1 MSDGA
6 AVWIRDFLRRPGRP
20 GRPDGRALYAYRC
33 AGEEFDSLTET
44 LEQGAPLR
52 NQPGTAVIRAFVLY
66 ASEWWQRRYDGR
78 QWAWEPLLASIGWYS
93 VDYPDLYEPV
103 RSAWRWWKVALV
115 RLPTS
120 TRYLGTFAC
129 QGGLPLALVGDKG
142 SRVTQYLRAVLNH
155 AAAYRQFVD
164 DPIDLARDQ
173 QHLLNPPTLRRDYV
187 FRLAADLIEA
197 VLDLQADIES
207 DSQDEDPLN
216 ALDQARPHWR
226 RTMPLALEDARA
238 RGLLTGLLREA
249 AQGRS
254 SPSDEFRVERFLRR
268 TDVGWRLGARIR
280 LPASVSADHF
290 ARQLR
295 VPAAALPPRL
305 EMRLQGERVR
315 VVGLYVRQSD
325 DFRLARDARSTT
337 ELWDSEAC
345 GEIRLRC
352 LAGGEVGEPVV
363 PQRGSVLG
371 ELPWAF
377 RSGDDG
383 AFIGEGSVSNRAPEV
398 VVLVP
403 DGCTLERLNPE
414 AESSPVPGT
423 APAGE
428 PEDRVHA
435 LGRTLRRISEPTAID
450 TGSGRCVIRPSSV
463 HAEEEEHRLSGQ
475 RFHDLESTSPLFRD
489 APILRVARTG
499 QTPRAVPAGEV
510 SWRQTGGNWRSRP
523 DTPGLWEV
531 RHLRDGE
538 LRHLGRTGILPARFE
553 LTIEPGTDMGQGHL
567 ILTQAQ
573 GVRVAGAG
581 QDSETV
587 VTARTEGD
595 DALVHVAARNEAAPP
610 AHVKLRLHWLGGSA
624 LTVQAPFPG
633 QGGRF
638 LREGHALD
646 RDLAVDDLYG
656 VRAVALSP
664 DPNETFRIEGE
675 LRAPELGG
683 LLRVAHFRR
692 SLGRSGVKH
701 ELALIDVRPMIDLM
715 LAASSSSEASV
726 DLRIVDRSQREH
738 GATRV
743 HRFATAL
750 EHDPDMV
757 FFSLSP
763 IHREEVPTTF
773 EALRIARPSLEP
785 VPLDVIGPADASH
798 RAVLPRDLDLKATRL
813 LVVARN
819 DRVRIRPIAIGGKPS
834 PSDIVDG
841 VRDTEAPRLHQ
852 AMNLVDPD
860 SRESAIAEA
869 MDELLEHEDMER
881 SEEEWAFLTDSLLC
895 MEDLPASAS
904 DLFKVLA
911 TKPKLLV
918 RCLFRL
924 ESAPRNRLWRLE
936 EELPFSWLL
945 IQRDVWWS
953 EAKQAFERILEQLSG
968 VFDGDREQLARGH
981 VTSILD
987 EGEDRIPALNTV
999 STDVALRLA
1008 GARLSDTSVEEAVV
1022 VERDHRTTE
1031 LINLRAS
1038 LDDWP
1043 DGDGRR
1049 EWIQELA
1056 QGEVLDQ
1063 LRMWQQPDEHR
1074 ARQPIFDTPVA
1085 AAWCCFAAHATER
1098 ATFLVKRIRAHDPEW
1113 FDVAYGAA
1121 WFRLARMVD
1130 NLPARR

>member
-1 MSDGA
+1 MSDDA
-6 AVWIRDFLRRPGRP
+6 AVWIRDFLRCRNLEH
-20 GRPDGRALYAYRC
+20 PDGRALYAYRC
-33 AGEEFDSLTET
+33 TGQEFAALTET
-44 LEQGAPLR
+44 LKQSAPLR
-52 NQPGTAVIRAFVLY
+52 NQPGNAVIRAFVLY

-78 QWAWEPLLASIGWYS
+78 QWAWEPLLASISWYS

-103 RSAWRWWKVALV
+103 RNAWRWWKVALV

-129 QGGLPLALVGDKG
+129 QGGLPLALVGDTG

-216 ALDQARPHWR
+216 ALDQTRPDWR

-249 AQGRS
+249 AQSRS

-290 ARQLR
+290 ARQLK

-305 EMRLQGERVR
+305 ELRLQSERVR

-325 DFRLARDARSTT
+325 DFRLARNSQNAT
-337 ELWDSEAC
+337 ELWDSEAN
-345 GEIRLRC
+345 GEIRLRS

-363 PQRGSVLG
+363 PQRGSALG

-377 RSGDDG
+377 RSGDEG
-383 AFIGEGSVSNRAPEV
+383 AFIGEGSVSNRAPEM
-398 VVLVP
+398 VVLAP

-414 AESSPVPGT
+414 GVLSPLPG
-423 APAGE
+423 AALAGK
-428 PEDRVHA
+428 PEDQVHA
-435 LGRTLRRISEPTAID
+435 LKRTLWRISEPIAID
-450 TGSGRCVIRPSSV
+450 TGSGRCVMRPSSV
-463 HAEEEEHRLSGQ
+463 HAEEEEYRLSGQ
-475 RFHDLESTSPLFRD
+475 RFHDLESTSPLFCG
-489 APILRVARTG
+489 AAILRVTRTG

-510 SWRQTGGNWRSRP
+510 SWRRTGGDWQSTL
-523 DTPGLWEV
+523 DTPGQWEV

-538 LRHLGRTGILPARFE
+538 LRHLGRAGILPTRFA
-553 LTIEPGTDMGQGHL
+553 LSIEPGTDMGQGHL

-610 AHVKLRLHWLGGSA
+610 AHVKLRLHWSGGSA

-664 DPNETFRIEGE
+664 EPNETFRIEGE
-675 LRAPELGG
+675 LKAPELGG

-692 SLGRSGVKH
+692 PLRKSGVKH
-701 ELALIDVRPMIDLM
+701 ELALIDIRPMIDLM

-738 GATRV
+738 GTVRV
-743 HRFATAL
+743 NRFAATL
-750 EHDPDMV
+750 EHDPDMA
-757 FFSLSP
+757 FFSVSP
-763 IHREEVPTTF
+763 IPEEEVSTTF
-773 EALRIARPSLEP
+773 EALRISRPNVEP
-785 VPLDVIGPADASH
+785 VPLDVIGPADAPH
-798 RAVLPRDLDLKATRL
+798 GAVLPRDMDLEATRL

-819 DRVRIRPIAIGGKPS
+819 ERVRIRPIAIGGKPS
-834 PSDIVDG
+834 PSGTFDA
-841 VRDTEAPRLHQ
+841 VRDTEAPRLHE
-852 AMNLVDPD
+852 AMNLVDPEL
-860 SRESAIAEA
+860 RESSIAAA
-869 MDELLEHEDMER
+869 MDELLEHEGMTR
-881 SEEEWAFLTDSLLC
+881 GEEEWAFLTDSLLC
-895 MEDLPASAS
+895 AEDLPASAS
-904 DLFKVLA
+904 DLFKVLVR
-911 TKPKLLV
+911 KPELLV

-924 ESAPRNRLWRLE
+924 ESAPRNRLWRLDE
-936 EELPFSWLL
+936 VLPFSWLL
-945 IQRDVWWS
+945 IRRGIWWS
-953 EAKQAFERILEQLSG
+953 EAKRAFERILQQLSG

-999 STDVALRLA
+999 STDIALRLA
-1008 GARLSDTSVEEAVV
+1008 GARLSNTFVEAVV
-1022 VERDHRTTE
+1022 EERNHKTTE

-1043 DGDGRR
+1043 EGDGRS
-1049 EWIQELA
+1049 EWEQELER
-1056 QGEVLDQ
+1056 GEALA
-1063 LRMWQQPDEHR
+1063 RMWQHPNEHR

-1085 AAWCCFAAHATER
+1085 AAWCCFAAQPTER
-1098 ATFLVKRIRAHDPEW
+1098 ATFLVKRIRAHDTDW
-1113 FDVAYGAA
+1113 FDVAYSAA

-1130 NLPARR
+1130 DLQARR

>member
-6 AVWIRDFLRRPGRP
+6 ATWIRDFLRRRNLEH
-20 GRPDGRALYAYRC
+20 PDGRALYAYRC
-33 AGEEFDSLTET
+33 TGQEFAALTET
-44 LEQGAPLR
+44 LKQNSFLGNRA
-52 NQPGTAVIRAFVLY
+52 GIAVIRAFVLY
-66 ASEWWQRRYDGR
+66 AAEWWQRRYDGR
-78 QWAWEPLLASIGWYS
+78 NWAWEPLLTSVGWYT
-93 VDYPDLYEPV
+93 VGYPELYEPV
-103 RSAWRWWKVALV
+103 RKAWTWWRVDLV

-120 TRYLGTFAC
+120 IRYLGTFAC
-129 QGGLPLALVGDKG
+129 QGGLPLALVGDAD
-142 SRVTQYLRAVLNH
+142 SRVTQYLRAVLKH
-155 AAAYRQFVD
+155 TAAYRRFVD

-173 QHLLNPPTLRRDYV
+173 QRLLNPPTLRRDYV

-197 VLDLQADIES
+197 VLDLQNDIEI
-207 DSQDEDPLN
+207 DSQDDGSLN
-216 ALDQARPHWR
+216 ALDQARPDWR

-238 RGLLTGLLREA
+238 RDLLTGLLREA
-249 AQGRS
+249 AQDRS
-254 SPSDEFRVERFLRR
+254 SPSDDFRVERFLRR
-268 TDVGWRLGARIR
+268 TDVGWRLCARIR

-295 VPAAALPPRL
+295 VPPAALPPRV

-315 VVGLYVRQSD
+315 VVGLYVRQGD
-325 DFRLARDARSTT
+325 DFRLARNARNATD
-337 ELWDSEAC
+337 LWDSEAY
-345 GEIRLRC
+345 GEIRLRA

-363 PQRGSVLG
+363 PLRGSALG

-377 RSGDDG
+377 RPGDDG
-383 AFIGEGSVSNRAPEV
+383 AFIGEGSVSNRAPEI

-414 AESSPVPGT
+414 AVSSPLPG
-423 APAGE
+423 AALAGK
-428 PEDRVHA
+428 PEVQVHA
-435 LGRTLRRISEPTAID
+435 LGRTLRMVSEPTAID
-450 TGSGRCVIRPSSV
+450 TGNGRCVIRPSSV
-463 HAEEEEHRLSGQ
+463 HAEAEEYRLSGQ

-489 APILRVARTG
+489 APILRVAHTG
-499 QTPRAVPAGEV
+499 QTPRAAPAGEI
-510 SWRQTGGNWRSRP
+510 SWRQTGGDWQSRP
-523 DTPGLWEV
+523 DIPGQWEV

-538 LRHLGRTGILPARFE
+538 LRHLGRAGILPARFA
-553 LTIEPGTDMGQGHL
+553 LSIEPGTDMGQGHL

-581 QDSETV
+581 QDPAIV
-587 VTARTEGD
+587 VTARTAGD
-595 DALVHVAARNEAAPP
+595 DARVHVATRNEAASP
-610 AHVKLRLHWLGGSA
+610 AHVKLRLHWSGGSA

-638 LREGHALD
+638 LREGRTLD

-675 LRAPELGG
+675 LKAPDLGA

-692 SLGRSGVKH
+692 PLGKSGVKH
-701 ELALIDVRPMIDLM
+701 ELALTDVRPMIDLM

-726 DLRIVDRSQREH
+726 DLRIVDRSLREH
-738 GATRV
+738 GTARV
-743 HRFATAL
+743 NRFAATL
-750 EHDPDMV
+750 EHEPDMA
-757 FFSLSP
+757 FFSVSP
-763 IHREEVPTTF
+763 TPEEEVPTTF
-773 EALRIARPSLEP
+773 EALRIARPNLEP
-785 VPLDVIGPADASH
+785 VPLDVVGPADASH
-798 RAVLPRDLDLKATRL
+798 GAVLPRDLDMEATRL

-819 DRVRIRPIAIGGKPS
+819 DRIRIRPIAIGGKS
-834 PSDIVDG
+834 GPSDIVDG
-841 VRDTEAPRLHQ
+841 VRDAETPRLHE
-852 AMNLVDPD
+852 AMNLVDPH
-860 SRESAIAEA
+860 SREMAIAEA
-869 MDELLEHEDMER
+869 MDELVEHEDMER
-881 SEEEWAFLTDSLLC
+881 GEEEWAFLTDSILYA
-895 MEDLPASAS
+895 EDLPASAS
-904 DLFKVLA
+904 DLLKMLV

-945 IQRDVWWS
+945 IRRDIWWA
-953 EAKQAFERILEQLSG
+953 EAKRVFERIVQQLSG

-999 STDVALRLA
+999 STDIALRLA
-1008 GARLSDTSVEEAVV
+1008 GAGLSDTFVEAVGE
-1022 VERDHRTTE
+1022 ERDHKTTE

-1043 DGDGRR
+1043 EGDGRS
-1049 EWIQELA
+1049 EWEQELER
-1056 QGEVLDQ
+1056 GEALK
-1063 LRMWQQPDEHR
+1063 RMWQHPNEHR

-1085 AAWCCFAAHATER
+1085 AAWCCFAARPTER

-1113 FDVAYGAA
+1113 FDVAYSAA

-1130 NLPARR
+1130 DLQARR

>member
-6 AVWIRDFLRRPGRP
+6 AVWIRDFLTRPGRP
-20 GRPDGRALYAYRC
+20 GRPDDRALYAYRC
-33 AGEEFDSLTET
+33 TGEEFDSLTET
-44 LEQGAPLR
+44 LKQGAPLG
-52 NQPGTAVIRAFVLY
+52 NQPGNAVTRAFVLY

-78 QWAWEPLLASIGWYS
+78 HWAWEPLLASIGWYS

-103 RSAWRWWKVALV
+103 RNAWRWWKVDLV

-120 TRYLGTFAC
+120 IRYLGTFAC
-129 QGGLPLALVGDKG
+129 QGGLPLALVGDTG
-142 SRVTQYLRAVLNH
+142 SRVTQYLRAVLKH

-197 VLDLQADIES
+197 ILDLQNDIEC
-207 DSQDEDPLN
+207 DSQDEDTLN
-216 ALDQARPHWR
+216 ALDQARPDWR

-238 RGLLTGLLREA
+238 RGLLSGLLREA

-254 SPSDEFRVERFLRR
+254 SPSDELRVERFLRR
-268 TDVGWRLGARIR
+268 TDVGWRLGAWIR
-280 LPASVSADHF
+280 LPASVSADHL
-290 ARQLR
+290 AHQLR

-305 EMRLQGERVR
+305 EMRLHGERVR
-315 VVGLYVRQSD
+315 VIGLYVRQSD
-325 DFRLARDARSTT
+325 DFRLARDARNAT
-337 ELWDSEAC
+337 EVWDSEAC

-363 PQRGSVLG
+363 PQRGSALG

-377 RSGDDG
+377 RAGDDG
-383 AFIGEGSVSNRAPEV
+383 AFIGEGSVSNRAPEI
-398 VVLVP
+398 VVLAP
-403 DGCTLERLNPE
+403 DGCTFEHLNPG
-414 AESSPVPGT
+414 AASSTVPGT

-428 PEDRVHA
+428 PEGRVHA
-435 LGRTLRRISEPTAID
+435 LDRTLRRISEPTAVD
-450 TGSGRCVIRPSSV
+450 TGSGRCVIRPSAV

-475 RFHDLESTSPLFRD
+475 RFHDLESGSPLFRD
-489 APILRVARTG
+489 APILRVARAG

-510 SWRQTGGNWRSRP
+510 SWRQTGGDWQSRP

-531 RHLRDGE
+531 RHLRNGE
-538 LRHLGRTGILPARFE
+538 LRHLGRAGILPARFD
-553 LTIEPGTDMGQGHL
+553 LTIEPGADMGQGHL

-581 QDSETV
+581 QDSEAVMT
-587 VTARTEGD
+587 TQTEGV
-595 DALVHVAARNEAAPP
+595 DARVHVAARNEAAPP
-610 AHVKLRLHWLGGSA
+610 AHVKLRLHWSGGSA

-638 LREGHALD
+638 LREGRTLD
-646 RDLAVDDLYG
+646 QDLAVDDIYG

-664 DPNETFRIEGE
+664 DPNETFWIEGE
-675 LRAPELGG
+675 LKAPDLGG

-692 SLGRSGVKH
+692 SLGKSGVKH

-738 GATRV
+738 GTAHV
-743 HRFATAL
+743 SRFAATL
-750 EHDPDMV
+750 EHDPDMAC
-757 FFSLSP
+757 FSVSP
-763 IHREEVPTTF
+763 ISEEDVPTTF
-773 EALRIARPSLEP
+773 EALRIARPNLEP
-785 VPLDVIGPADASH
+785 VPLDVIGPAETPH
-798 RAVLPRDLDLKATRL
+798 GAVLPRDLDLEATRL

-819 DRVRIRPIAIGGKPS
+819 ERGSIRPIAIGGKPS
-834 PSDIVDG
+834 LSDTFDG
-841 VRDTEAPRLHQ
+841 VRDTEAPRLHE

-860 SRESAIAEA
+860 SRESSIAEA
-869 MDELLEHEDMER
+869 MDELLEHEDMEQ

-895 MEDLPASAS
+895 AEDLPASAS
-904 DLFKVLA
+904 DLFKVLV

-924 ESAPRNRLWRLE
+924 ESAPRNRLWQLE

-945 IQRDVWWS
+945 IRRDIWWS
-953 EAKQAFERILEQLSG
+953 EAKQAFERILQQLSG
-968 VFDGDREQLARGH
+968 VFDGNREQLARGH

-999 STDVALRLA
+999 SADVALRLA
-1008 GARLSDTSVEEAVV
+1008 GARLSNTFVEAVV
-1022 VERDHRTTE
+1022 EERNHKTVD
-1031 LINLRAS
+1031 LINLCAS

-1043 DGDGRR
+1043 EGDGRS
-1049 EWIQELA
+1049 EWVQEIER
-1056 QGEVLDQ
+1056 GEALD
-1063 LRMWQQPDEHR
+1063 RMWQHPSEHR

-1085 AAWCCFAAHATER
+1085 AAWCCFAARPTER

-1113 FDVAYGAA
+1113 FDVAYSAA

-1130 NLPARR
+1130 DLQARR

>member
-1 MSDGA
+1 M
-6 AVWIRDFLRRPGRP
+6 
-20 GRPDGRALYAYRC
+20 
-33 AGEEFDSLTET
+33 
-44 LEQGAPLR
+44 
-52 NQPGTAVIRAFVLY
+52 
-66 ASEWWQRRYDGR
+66 
-78 QWAWEPLLASIGWYS
+78 
-93 VDYPDLYEPV
+93 
-103 RSAWRWWKVALV
+103 
-115 RLPTS
+115 
-120 TRYLGTFAC
+120 
-129 QGGLPLALVGDKG
+129 
-142 SRVTQYLRAVLNH
+142 
-155 AAAYRQFVD
+155 
-164 DPIDLARDQ
+164 
-173 QHLLNPPTLRRDYV
+173 
-187 FRLAADLIEA
+187 
-197 VLDLQADIES
+197 
-207 DSQDEDPLN
+207 
-216 ALDQARPHWR
+216 
-226 RTMPLALEDARA
+226 
-238 RGLLTGLLREA
+238 TGLLREA

-268 TDVGWRLGARIR
+268 TDIGWRLGARIR

-315 VVGLYVRQSD
+315 VVGLYVRQSE
-325 DFRLARDARSTT
+325 DFRLARDARNAT
-337 ELWDSEAC
+337 EVWDSEAC

-363 PQRGSVLG
+363 PQRGSALG

-377 RSGDDG
+377 RAGDDG
-383 AFIGEGSVSNRAPEV
+383 AFIGEGSVSNRAPEI

-403 DGCTLERLNPE
+403 DGCTLERLSPK
-414 AESSPVPGT
+414 AGLSPVPGT

-428 PEDRVHA
+428 PEGRVHA
-435 LGRTLRRISEPTAID
+435 LGRTLRRISEPTAVD
-450 TGSGRCVIRPSSV
+450 TGSGRCVIRPSAV
-463 HAEEEEHRLSGQ
+463 HAEEEEYRLSGQ

-489 APILRVARTG
+489 APILRVARAG

-510 SWRQTGGNWRSRP
+510 SWRQTGGDWRSRP

-531 RHLRDGE
+531 RHLRNGE
-538 LRHLGRTGILPARFE
+538 LRHLGRAGILPARFD
-553 LTIEPGTDMGQGHL
+553 LTIEPGADMGQGLL

-581 QDSETV
+581 QDSEAVMT
-587 VTARTEGD
+587 TQTEGV
-595 DALVHVAARNEAAPP
+595 DARVHVAARNEAAPP
-610 AHVKLRLHWLGGSA
+610 AHVKLRLHWSGGSA

-638 LREGHALD
+638 LHEGRTLD
-646 RDLAVDDLYG
+646 QDLTVDDIYG

-675 LRAPELGG
+675 LKAPDLGG

-692 SLGRSGVKH
+692 SLGKSGVKH

-738 GATRV
+738 GTARV
-743 HRFATAL
+743 SRFAATL
-750 EHDPDMV
+750 EHDPDMAC
-757 FFSLSP
+757 FSVSP
-763 IHREEVPTTF
+763 RSEEEVPTTF
-773 EALRIARPSLEP
+773 EALRIARPNLEP
-785 VPLDVIGPADASH
+785 VPLDVIGPAEAPH
-798 RAVLPRDLDLKATRL
+798 GAVLTQNLNLAATRL

-819 DRVRIRPIAIGGKPS
+819 DRVRIRPIALGGKPG

-841 VRDTEAPRLHQ
+841 VRDAEAPRLHE
-852 AMNLVDPD
+852 AMNLADPD
-860 SRESAIAEA
+860 SRESSIAEA
-869 MDELLEHEDMER
+869 MDKLLEHEDMEQ

-895 MEDLPASAS
+895 AEDLPASAS
-904 DLFKVLA
+904 DLFKVLV

-924 ESAPRNRLWRLE
+924 ESSPRNRIWRLD

-945 IQRDVWWS
+945 IRREIWWS
-953 EAKQAFERILEQLSG
+953 EAKQVFERMLQQLSG

-987 EGEDRIPALNTV
+987 EGEDRIPALSTV

-1008 GARLSDTSVEEAVV
+1008 GARLNDTFAEAVV
-1022 VERDHRTTE
+1022 EERDRKTTE

-1043 DGDGRR
+1043 EGDGRS
-1049 EWIQELA
+1049 EWAQELER
-1056 QGEVLDQ
+1056 GEALD
-1063 LRMWQQPDEHR
+1063 RMWQHPNEHR

-1085 AAWCCFAAHATER
+1085 AAWCCFVARPTER

-1113 FDVAYGAA
+1113 FDVAYSAA
-1121 WFRLARMVD
+1121 WFRLARKID
-1130 NLPARR
+1130 DIQARR

>member
-1 MSDGA
+1 MSAGA
-6 AVWIRDFLRRPGRP
+6 ADWIHDFLRCRTLEH
-20 GRPDGRALYAYRC
+20 PDGRALYAYRC
-33 AGEEFDSLTET
+33 TAQEFAGLTET
-44 LEQGAPLR
+44 LERNAPLGNR
-52 NQPGTAVIRAFVLY
+52 SGNAVIRAFVLY
-66 ASEWWQRRYDGR
+66 AAEWWQRRYDGR
-78 QWAWEPLLASIGWYS
+78 HWAWEPLLASIGWYS
-93 VDYPDLYEPV
+93 VDYPELYESV
-103 RSAWRWWKVALV
+103 RKAWIWWKVDLV

-120 TRYLGTFAC
+120 IRYLGTFAC
-129 QGGLPLALVGDKG
+129 QGGLPLALVGDTD
-142 SRVTQYLRAVLNH
+142 SRVTQYLRAVLEH
-155 AAAYRQFVD
+155 TAAYRQFVD

-197 VLDLQADIES
+197 VLDLQNDIES
-207 DSQDEDPLN
+207 DSEDEDPLN
-216 ALDQARPHWR
+216 ALDQARPDWR

-238 RGLLTGLLREA
+238 RSLLTGLLREA
-249 AQGRS
+249 AQGRL

-325 DFRLARDARSTT
+325 DFRLARDARNAT

-345 GEIRLRC
+345 GEIRLRS

-363 PQRGSVLG
+363 PQRGSALG

-383 AFIGEGSVSNRAPEV
+383 AFIGEGSVSNRAPEI

-403 DGCTLERLNPE
+403 DGCTLERLNPK

-423 APAGE
+423 TPAGE

-435 LGRTLRRISEPTAID
+435 LNRTLRRISEPTAID

-463 HAEEEEHRLSGQ
+463 HAEEEEYRLSGQ
-475 RFHDLESTSPLFRD
+475 RFHDLESASPLFRD

-510 SWRQTGGNWRSRP
+510 SWRQTGDDWRSRP
-523 DTPGLWEV
+523 DTPGRWEV
-531 RHLRDGE
+531 RHLRGGE
-538 LRHLGRTGILPARFE
+538 LRHLGRAGILPARFD

-567 ILTQAQ
+567 VLTQAQ
-573 GVRVAGAG
+573 GVRVAEVG
-581 QDSETV
+581 QDTEVV

-595 DALVHVAARNEAAPP
+595 DARVHVATRNEAAPP
-610 AHVKLRLHWLGGSA
+610 AHVKLRLHWSGGSA

-638 LREGHALD
+638 LREGHTLD

-675 LRAPELGG
+675 LKAPELGG

-692 SLGRSGVKH
+692 PLRKSGVKH

-715 LAASSSSEASV
+715 LAASSSSEARV

-738 GATRV
+738 GTARV
-743 HRFATAL
+743 NRFAATL
-750 EHDPDMV
+750 EHDPDMA
-757 FFSLSP
+757 FFSVSP
-763 IHREEVPTTF
+763 IPEEEVPTTF
-773 EALRIARPSLEP
+773 EALRIARPNLEP
-785 VPLDVIGPADASH
+785 VPLDVIGPAGAPH
-798 RAVLPRDLDLKATRL
+798 GAVLPRDLNLEATRL

-819 DRVRIRPIAIGGKPS
+819 DRTRIRPIAIGGRPS
-834 PSDIVDG
+834 PSHIADG
-841 VRDTEAPRLHQ
+841 VRDTEAPRLHE

-881 SEEEWAFLTDSLLC
+881 GEEEWAFLTDSLLC
-895 MEDLPASAS
+895 AECLPANAS
-904 DLFKVLA
+904 DLFRVLV

-924 ESAPRNRLWRLE
+924 ESAPRSRLWRLE

-945 IQRDVWWS
+945 IRRDIWWS
-953 EAKQAFERILEQLSG
+953 ETKQAFERILQQLSG
-968 VFDGDREQLARGH
+968 VFDGNREQLAGEH

-999 STDVALRLA
+999 STDIALRLA
-1008 GARLSDTSVEEAVV
+1008 GTRLSKSFVEEVV
-1022 VERDHRTTE
+1022 EERDHKTIE

-1043 DGDGRR
+1043 EGDGRR

-1056 QGEVLDQ
+1056 QGEVLDR
-1063 LRMWQQPDEHR
+1063 LRMWQQRDEHR

-1085 AAWCCFAAHATER
+1085 AAWCCFAAQPTER

-1113 FDVAYGAA
+1113 FDVAYSAA

-1130 NLPARR
+1130 DLQARR

>member
-1 MSDGA
+1 MSDDA
-6 AVWIRDFLRRPGRP
+6 AVWIRDFLRCRALEH
-20 GRPDGRALYAYRC
+20 PDGRALYAYRC
-33 AGEEFDSLTET
+33 TGQEFAALTET
-44 LEQGAPLR
+44 LEQSAHLG
-52 NQPGTAVIRAFVLY
+52 NQPGNAVIRAFVLY

-78 QWAWEPLLASIGWYS
+78 QWAWGPLLASIGWYS

-103 RSAWRWWKVALV
+103 RNAWRWWKVDLV

-120 TRYLGTFAC
+120 IRYLGTFAC
-129 QGGLPLALVGDKG
+129 QGGLPLALVDDAG
-142 SRVTQYLRAVLNH
+142 SRVTQYLRAVLKH
-155 AAAYRQFVD
+155 TAAYRQFVD

-197 VLDLQADIES
+197 VLDLQNDIES

-216 ALDQARPHWR
+216 ALDQTRPDWR

-238 RGLLTGLLREA
+238 HGLLTGLLREA

-268 TDVGWRLGARIR
+268 TDVGWRLGVRIR
-280 LPASVSADHF
+280 LPASVSAVQLAH
-290 ARQLR
+290 QLR

-325 DFRLARDARSTT
+325 DFRLVRDTRNTT
-337 ELWDSEAC
+337 EVWDSEAC

-352 LAGGEVGEPVV
+352 LAGGEVGEPIV
-363 PQRGSVLG
+363 PQRGSALG

-383 AFIGEGSVSNRAPEV
+383 AFIGEGSVSNRAPEI

-403 DGCTLERLNPE
+403 DGWTLERLSPKV
-414 AESSPVPGT
+414 ESSPVPGT

-428 PEDRVHA
+428 PEVRVHA
-435 LGRTLRRISEPTAID
+435 LSRALQRISEPTAID

-463 HAEEEEHRLSGQ
+463 HAAEEEHRLSGH

-489 APILRVARTG
+489 APILRVTRAG
-499 QTPRAVPAGEV
+499 QTSRAVPTGEV
-510 SWRQTGGNWRSRP
+510 SWRQTGGDWRSRP

-531 RHLRDGE
+531 RHLSDGE
-538 LRHLGRTGILPARFE
+538 LRHLGRTGILPARFD

-573 GVRVAGAG
+573 GVRVAGVG
-581 QDSETV
+581 QDAEAV

-595 DALVHVAARNEAAPP
+595 DARIHVVTRNEAVPP
-610 AHVKLRLHWLGGSA
+610 AHVKLRLHWSGGSA

-638 LREGHALD
+638 LREGRTLD
-646 RDLAVDDLYG
+646 GDLAVDDLYG

-692 SLGRSGVKH
+692 SLGKSGVKH
-701 ELALIDVRPMIDLM
+701 ELALIDLRPMIDLM
-715 LAASSSSEASV
+715 LAASSFSEASV

-738 GATRV
+738 GTARV
-743 HRFATAL
+743 NRFAATL
-750 EHDPDMV
+750 EHDPDMA
-757 FFSLSP
+757 FFSVSP
-763 IHREEVPTTF
+763 IPEEEVPTTF
-773 EALRIARPSLEP
+773 EALRISRPNLEP
-785 VPLDVIGPADASH
+785 VPLDVIGPAAAPH
-798 RAVLPRDLDLKATRL
+798 GAVLPQDLDTEATRL

-819 DRVRIRPIAIGGKPS
+819 DRARIRPIAIGGKPS

-841 VRDTEAPRLHQ
+841 VRDTEAPRLHE

-860 SRESAIAEA
+860 SRESAIVEA
-869 MDELLEHEDMER
+869 LDELLKHEDMER
-881 SEEEWAFLTDSLLC
+881 GEEEWAFLTDSLLYA
-895 MEDLPASAS
+895 EDLPASAS
-904 DLFKVLA
+904 DLFKVLV
-911 TKPKLLV
+911 TKRELLV

-945 IQRDVWWS
+945 IRRDVWWA
-953 EAKQAFERILEQLSG
+953 EAKRVFDRILKQLSG

-999 STDVALRLA
+999 STDIALRLA
-1008 GARLSDTSVEEAVV
+1008 GARLSDTFVEAVV
-1022 VERDHRTTE
+1022 EERDHKTTE
-1031 LINLRAS
+1031 LVNLRAG

-1043 DGDGRR
+1043 EGDGRS
-1049 EWIQELA
+1049 EWIQELER
-1056 QGEVLDQ
+1056 GEALD
-1063 LRMWQQPDEHR
+1063 RMWQHPNEHR

-1085 AAWCCFAAHATER
+1085 AAWCCFAAQPTER
-1098 ATFLVKRIRAHDPEW
+1098 ATFLVKRLRAYDPKW
-1113 FDVAYGAA
+1113 FDVAYSAA
-1121 WFRLARMVD
+1121 WFRLALMVD
-1130 NLPARR
+1130 DLQARR